1 MKRVPDWGVVD
12 ALLRELGS
20 LRRATEKLD
29 GRTRDAVRP
38 AVDDAVK
45 AVGAS
50 VDDPESDACLTAA
63 CKAIVAAREEIE
75 SAARTRTSI
84 DPDPRAINLRRKSA
98 RPLFGR
104 RRGGE
109 DRH

>member
-1 MKRVPDWGVVD
+1 MKRAPDWGVVD

-29 GRTRDAVRP
+29 GKTRDAVRH
-38 AVDDAVK
+38 AVDDAVD

-50 VDDPESDACLTAA
+50 VDDPESDARLTAA

-75 SAARTRTSI
+75 SVARTRPSI
-84 DPDPRAINLRRKSA
+84 DPDPRATNLRRKSV
-98 RPLFGR
+98 RPLVQR

-109 DRH
+109 DRR